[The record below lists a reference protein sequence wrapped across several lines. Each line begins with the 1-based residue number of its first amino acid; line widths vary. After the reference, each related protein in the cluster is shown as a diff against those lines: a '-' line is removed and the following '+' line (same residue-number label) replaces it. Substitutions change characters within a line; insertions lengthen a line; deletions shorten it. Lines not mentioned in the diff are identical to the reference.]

1 MIEDGRVLFD
11 PSGFWKEYMRDFQR
25 RLQRLG
31 ARKVV
36 QGDRWYWDLKP
47 DYRPGDV
54 FEI

>member
-1 MIEDGRVLFD
+1 
-11 PSGFWKEYMRDFQR
+11 MRSA
-25 RLQRLG
+25 G
-31 ARKVV
+31 SNASEPKKV